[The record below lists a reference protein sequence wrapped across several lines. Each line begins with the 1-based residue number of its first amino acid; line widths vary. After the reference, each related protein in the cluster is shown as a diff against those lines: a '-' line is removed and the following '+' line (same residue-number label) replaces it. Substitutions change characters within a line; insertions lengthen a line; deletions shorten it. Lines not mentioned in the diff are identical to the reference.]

1 MNFLGFIGL
10 IAVIAVM
17 AWWFGFLGQDMEPA
31 PNTTESVLEN
41 TLNAAQNAA
50 DQLGN

>member
-1 MNFLGFIGL
+1 MNFFGFIGL

-17 AWWFGFLGQDMEPA
+17 AWWFGFMTGEIQEESS
-31 PNTTESVLEN
+31 TENVLEN
-41 TLNAAQNAA
+41 SLDAARNAA